1 MQLKIKRKE
10 SVVWPVSVKVP
21 ADGGALEEHNFFAR
35 FKRLSEKEFDAA
47 AKEGQTPLLKA
58 VMLEA
63 GETESN
69 LEKLSDED
77 KAELLSDTN
86 YRVGL
91 YNAYLKMDAGVAEKN
106 S

>member
-1 MQLKIKRKE
+1 MQLKIKRKD
-10 SVVWPVSVKVP
+10 SVVWPVSVNVP
-21 ADGGALEEHNFFAR
+21 ADGGNLEEHHFFAR

-47 AKEGQTPLLKA
+47 AKEGQTLLLKA
-58 VMLEA
+58 VLLEA
-63 GETESN
+63 GEAETS
-69 LEKLSDED
+69 LDSLTDDD
-77 KAELLSDTN
+77 KVELLSDTN

>member
-1 MQLKIKRKE
+1 MQLQVRRKD
-10 SVVWPVSVKVP
+10 SVVWPVSVNIP

-47 AKEGQTPLLKA
+47 AKKGQTRLLEI
-58 VMLEA
+58 VLLEA
-63 GETESN
+63 GETKAN

-77 KAELLSDTN
+77 KAELLLETN

>member
-1 MQLKIKRKE
+1 MQLQIKRKD
-10 SVVWPVSVKVP
+10 SVVWPVLVNVP
-21 ADGGALEEHNFFAR
+21 ADFGKLEEHRFFAR
-35 FKRLSEKEFDAA
+35 FKRLSETEFDAA

-58 VMLEA
+58 VLLEA
-63 GETESN
+63 GDTEAS

-77 KAELLSDTN
+77 KTELLSATN

>member
-10 SVVWPVSVKVP
+10 SVVWPVLVNIP
-21 ADGGALEEHNFFAR
+21 ADGGALEEHRFFVR
-35 FKRLSEKEFDAA
+35 FKRLSEKEFDDAGS
-47 AKEGQTPLLKA
+47 KGQTPLLKT
-58 VMLEA
+58 VLLEA
-63 GETESN
+63 GETESG
-69 LEKLSDED
+69 LEKLNDED
-77 KAELLSDTN
+77 KTSLLSDTN